1 MLPTVVT
8 PPAMAASE
16 PVQKS
21 STQPGLPGSAATWAM
36 RWAHIRCTWASMPP
50 GITSRPP
57 ASISP
62 APVMVPPSW
71 ANAGPA
77 PSPGRVTF
85 LADHIDLVLGGLHSH
100 HQDEDELLYP
110 KLIERAP
117 EQAPMTEHVEHE
129 HEVIATAL
137 DAALAA
143 CATWRQSP
151 SAETGEALAAALDHL
166 NQVVQPHL
174 DDEEQKVV
182 PLAAVTLTQ
191 QEWDAMG
198 KRGMSSVPRNKRA
211 IAAGMMLEPL
221 DAADRAYMMKHVP
234 APLRLLFP
242 VLIERPWKKYAS
254 TLRTGT

>member
-1 MLPTVVT
+1 MST
-8 PPAMAASE
+8 
-16 PVQKS
+16 
-21 STQPGLPGSAATWAM
+21 TQPIDVRDMAIVHRLFRQAYDEAARLVRAAPTPSA
-36 RWAHIRCTWASMPP
+36 
-50 GITSRPP
+50 
-57 ASISP
+57 
-62 APVMVPPSW
+62 
-71 ANAGPA
+71 
-77 PSPGRVTF
+77 GRVTF

-117 EQAPMTEHVEHE
+117 EQAPMTEQVEHE
-129 HEVIATAL
+129 HQVIATAL
-137 DAALAA
+137 DAASAA
-143 CATWRQSP
+143 CTAWRQRP
-151 SAETGEALAAALDHL
+151 SAETGEALAAALEHL
-166 NQVVQPHL
+166 NTVVQPHL

-198 KRGMSSVPRNKRA
+198 KRGMNSIPRNKRA

-234 APLRLLFP
+234 APLRMLFP
-242 VLIERPWKKYAS
+242 LLIERPWKKYAS